1 MATSADA
8 LRILQSLV
16 RRTASARVPYG
27 SLLSY
32 AEKYLARA
40 ADEDS
45 SLEDFADNPAN
56 FLTAYLVDL
65 EKQGQVA
72 LSYSDGAVTTVVYP
86 RYYVDELEAL
96 YERVEDQPER
106 PFPGDESLST
116 PIPPDQIHPVDVK
129 TDFVRWLVRAESME
143 APVVLRLMFPDG
155 VNSMLIS
162 SRMLS
167 AKLPKLSVQK
177 LRQYLRSERNAGYM
191 RSKLAS
197 IFRQREMAMKDMLAS
212 ILTTPDQA
220 LKTVFSPTDFTFH
233 FWTQLSSTL
242 IKEYSQKKD
251 KLVEEHGHCQ
261 AAYLIGYYNVHH
273 RGAQQRTRERETA
286 LRQLET
292 RLRQSPYTFTISDI
306 HGFTDQRG
314 VVLTKKYSLDDVN
327 TYIADRIKPPD
338 ESSLPPMIRVR
349 SVDGKEYYLYR
360 NYVPHVTVEHVFA
373 MRRELRDH
381 YVESWKTAL
390 QRHHRPPEMGDEQ
403 AFEKAVEARLRESD
417 PLLHTLLN
425 YNLLYLSRKEGNVPS
440 DLAEE
445 LDELFHPREQRLQPL
460 PQVFNLDRK
469 KLAADAKLLLPF
481 WQAVPIVSAFVM
493 LLKRVFMGITEEER
507 LSRQERRRARRSRG
521 AFAAA
526 TSATTMRYRPDD
538 SGSDSRPREPV
549 HETPE
554 DQRPSALSSSASRR
568 AQIAR
573 FKGVVRD
580 LQREYVH
587 PGSTPEKTL
596 DELAERWNP
605 LLDPVAK
612 EHLVE
617 DINSLARDFL
627 RRMKVSFRLV
637 PPTRERV
644 NEWAERLCRNEAFS
658 QIRRRDDLKE
668 YLKLYMLTI
677 LDK

>member
-16 RRTASARVPYG
+16 RRSRTARVSYG
-27 SLLSY
+27 TLLGY

-40 ADEDS
+40 ADEDP

-65 EKQGQVA
+65 EKKGQVV
-72 LSYSDGAVTTVVYP
+72 LSYSEDAVTTVVYP
-86 RYYVDELEAL
+86 RFYVDEVEEL
-96 YERVEDQPER
+96 YDRIDDQPDR
-106 PFPGDESLST
+106 PFPGDEALST
-116 PIPPDQIHPVDVK
+116 PIPPDRIHPVDVK
-129 TDFVRWLVRAESME
+129 TDFVRWLARAESMD

-155 VNSMLIS
+155 VNSMLVS

-167 AKLPKLSVQK
+167 SKLPKLSVQK
-177 LRQYLRSERNAGYM
+177 LRQYLRSERNASYM
-191 RSKLAS
+191 RSKLSS
-197 IFRQREMAMKDMLAS
+197 IFRQREVAMKDMLAN

-220 LKTVFSPTDFTFH
+220 LKTVFVPTDFTFH

-273 RGAQQRTRERETA
+273 RGVQQRARERETA
-286 LRQLET
+286 LRQLEN

-314 VVLTKKYSLDDVN
+314 VALTRKYSLDDVN
-327 TYIADRIKPPD
+327 SYVADRIKPSD
-338 ESSLPPMIRVR
+338 DRSLPQMIRVR

-360 NYVPHVTVEHVFA
+360 EFVPHVTVEHVFA

-381 YVESWKTAL
+381 FVDTWKTAL
-390 QRHHRPPEMGDEQ
+390 QRRQRPPEMGDEQ
-403 AFEKAVEARLRESD
+403 AFEKVVEAKLRESD

-425 YNLLYLSRKEGNVPS
+425 YNLLFLARKEGNAPS
-440 DLAEE
+440 DLAAEV
-445 LDELFHPREQRLQPL
+445 DELFHPREPRLRPL
-460 PQVFNLDRK
+460 SQILNLDRK
-469 KLAADAKLLLPF
+469 KLATDAKLLLPF
-481 WQAVPIVSAFVM
+481 WQAVPVVSAFVT
-493 LLKRVFMGITEEER
+493 LLKRLFMGLSEEER
-507 LSRQERRRARRSRG
+507 LGRQERRRVRRAG
-521 AFAAA
+521 
-526 TSATTMRYRPDD
+526 
-538 SGSDSRPREPV
+538 
-549 HETPE
+549 
-554 DQRPSALSSSASRR
+554 RPSAAAASSPVATTVRYSPDGPADDVPHTEKSRGGDLPAGFPSSASRR
-568 AQIAR
+568 AQMAR
-573 FKGVVRD
+573 YKEAVRD

-596 DELAERWNP
+596 SELAERWNP
-605 LLDPVAK
+605 LLDQVAK

-627 RRMKVSFRLV
+627 RRMKISFRLV

-644 NEWAERLCRNEAFS
+644 NEWADRLCRNEAFA
-658 QIRRRDDLKE
+658 QIRRTDDLKE

-677 LDK
+677 LGK